1 VALILFALV
10 VVVVEQEPQ
19 VVMRALEFVA
29 LAVWGHL
36 LTLLGVRQLL
46 RDKILEALITML
58 VVLVERQLLQVQL
71 RKRLVV

>member
-1 VALILFALV
+1 M
-10 VVVVEQEPQ
+10 Q
-19 VVMRALEFVA
+19 ALEFVA